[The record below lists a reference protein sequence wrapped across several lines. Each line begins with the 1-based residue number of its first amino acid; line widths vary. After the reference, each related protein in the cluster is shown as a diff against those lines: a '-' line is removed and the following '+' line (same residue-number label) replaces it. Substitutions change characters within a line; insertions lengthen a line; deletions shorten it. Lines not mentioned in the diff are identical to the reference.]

1 MAGQSL
7 TEGYLDGFKVS
18 TVINSVEISILMH
31 IFIYFSDVSLRYI
44 RYIPRNGVLGSKVF
58 HLFNDFDTYYQT
70 VFHMALRYP

>member
-31 IFIYFSDVSLRYI
+31 IFVYFSDVSLGYL
-44 RYIPRNGVLGSKVF
+44 PRNGVLGSKVF
-58 HLFNDFDTYYQT
+58 HLFNDFDTYCQT
-70 VFHMALRYP
+70 VFHTALRYP